1 MDINIFNNTV
11 NLLGIN
17 YTYLVKN
24 NKLSVYKF
32 LGMLRLTNRNL
43 SKFDSIYKY
52 MITIRNNV
60 TYSRHIINFVI
71 PTQDEVLTR
80 YDCSLK

>member
-17 YTYLVKN
+17 YTDLVKN

-60 TYSRHIINFVI
+60 TYSRHITSFVV
-71 PTQDEVLTR
+71 PTQDEILKR